1 MPPLSLTLRFA
12 MTDFLLLLCL
22 LVLARRNDILCLLI
36 LARRNLRP
44 FGEAIYCSESDC
56 FTPPLSLTLRFA
68 MTDFSW
74 LLCLLVLARRNLRP
88 FWEAIYCSESDCFT
102 LPLSLTLQ
110 FAMTDFSWL
119 LCILV
124 LARMTIELAQYIIN
138 KKGRSLSHDLK
149 IYNLN
154 LLKHKLQ
161 HL

>member
-1 MPPLSLTLRFA
+1 MPLLSLTLQ
-12 MTDFLLLLCL
+12 
-22 LVLARRNDILCLLI
+22 
-36 LARRNLRP
+36 
-44 FGEAIYCSESDC
+44 
-56 FTPPLSLTLRFA
+56 FA

-88 FWEAIYCSESDCFT
+88 FGEAIYCSEPDCFMPLLSLTLQFAMTDFSCLLCLLVLARRNDSLPRPFWEAIYCSESDCFT
-102 LPLSLTLQ
+102 LPLSLALQ
-110 FAMTDFSWL
+110 FAMTDFSRL

-124 LARMTIELAQYIIN
+124 LARMTIELAQYITN